1 MAMIGAFLGG
11 PDTTL
16 PVGKAG
22 ISLCVNTTD
31 RQNLATAS
39 FTVTASGLNKTVQ
52 ADASGRGYIEVD
64 AGKTYTV
71 TLNHQGSYENDDPQT
86 VIAESRMQYGVLF
99 DLFDYPA
106 VSTMVTVSASF
117 NGLGVEGVSVVATMG
132 LETIT
137 GTTGANGQAVL
148 RGLDI
153 GTWTI
158 SLPDYDLS
166 QSLLVD
172 NLIESISFSLG
183 GINVSLIG
191 GSTAVTVSGQG
202 FSETRTLDS
211 GGTGLFGPVSKGQYT
226 VSTAYETKTVT
237 VGSTTIAVTILGKLE
252 FKFTMSL
259 NSTTMQTD
267 PTGCFTYGDDAAG
280 FTPLSNTRATLG
292 TVTTVGS
299 WGFRVN
305 KLLKKMYYATFNT
318 DGSISKILD
327 PDNLALDEDG
337 NASDITTKNTMLVI
351 PKVYTKGE
359 SGKLTISDKA
369 SEGTAHAH
377 TIGGVEYDNLALGV
391 YNGYVSGSKL
401 MSLSGVLPTKS
412 QTRAV
417 FRTQAQANGTNW
429 MLWNY
434 HQWRLIR
441 DICFFAAKSFDGQRK
456 LGQGGHAYGSNTTGV
471 TNAMGPFAGDVS
483 GTSSAMKF
491 LLEDWWGSQY
501 QFIDDFYG
509 NGGTYYA
516 GQNAIPT
523 DNSSNKVNIEA
534 NSSQSG
540 YSKTILQG
548 DLNWGLGNAD
558 NGGSN
563 AVGLCDGQWF
573 STSELLGRV
582 GGYSGNASDGYAG
595 PSCLSANADLSFSG
609 AKIGARL
616 AFVFN
621 D

>member
-1 MAMIGAFLGG
+1 M
-11 PDTTL
+11 
-16 PVGKAG
+16 
-22 ISLCVNTTD
+22 
-31 RQNLATAS
+31 
-39 FTVTASGLNKTVQ
+39 
-52 ADASGRGYIEVD
+52 
-64 AGKTYTV
+64 
-71 TLNHQGSYENDDPQT
+71 

-106 VSTMVTVSASF
+106 AHTVVRVYTTAGATVT
-117 NGLGVEGVSVVATMG
+117 ATFG
-132 LETIT
+132 SQTIT
-137 GTTGANGQAVL
+137 ATADSSAGKNGYAYL
-148 RGLDI
+148 RGLSI
-153 GTWTI
+153 GDTWTI
-158 SLPDYDLS
+158 
-166 QSLLVD
+166 
-172 NLIESISFSLG
+172 
-183 GINVSLIG
+183 
-191 GSTAVTVSGQG
+191 A
-202 FSETRTLDS
+202 
-211 GGTGLFGPVSKGQYT
+211 
-226 VSTAYETKTVT
+226 AYGE
-237 VGSTTIAVTILGKLE
+237 STTLFIDDVYYELE
-252 FKFTMSL
+252 LNIGFKFTMSL

-305 KLLKKMYYATFNT
+305 ELLEKMYYATFNT

-456 LGQGGHAYGSNTTGV
+456 LGQGGHAYKSNTTGV

-540 YSKTILQG
+540 YSKT
-548 DLNWGLGNAD
+548 DRK
-558 NGGSN
+558 S
-563 AVGLCDGQWF
+563 V
-573 STSELLGRV
+573 V
-582 GGYSGNASDGYAG
+582 
-595 PSCLSANADLSFSG
+595 
-609 AKIGARL
+609 
-616 AFVFN
+616 
-621 D
+621 